1 MYVCVSSR
9 VMSPTARLPGSVV
22 EEADIGTVLGQS
34 GKDLPRNRWLLIAG
48 GGGGSV
54 QRSCR

>member
-1 MYVCVSSR
+1 
-9 VMSPTARLPGSVV
+9 MSPTARLPGSVV

-34 GKDLPRNRWLLIAG
+34 GKDLLRNRWLLIAG
-48 GGGGSV
+48 GGGGSA